1 MHVLIYGSYADKK
14 RSVENRLRKGGSRDM
29 CGRYYIDDDTA
40 REIEGLVRELDKKR
54 QDGSGQRMQLSAV
67 QREEFRARDIHPG
80 DAAPV
85 LARSENSGEITVER
99 RRWGFPERTLI
110 FNARSETAEERPL
123 FRDGIRRSR
132 VVIPAAWF
140 YEWNP
145 AKEKNIFRKKEGA
158 LFLAGC
164 SRRYPDGEHFVILTT
179 EANESMRPV
188 HDRMPLVLERDEA
201 ADWLREEARVP
212 QLLRKMPRPL
222 ERRTDYEQLSL
233 F

>member
-1 MHVLIYGSYADKK
+1 
-14 RSVENRLRKGGSRDM
+14 M
-29 CGRYYIDDDTA
+29 CGRYSIDDNMA
-40 REIEGLVRELDKKR
+40 EELEELVRELGTGKQAGGER
-54 QDGSGQRMQLSAV
+54 QTSDITAAHA
-67 QREEFRARDIHPG
+67 EEFRARDIRPG
-80 DAAPV
+80 DPAPV
-85 LARSENSGEITVER
+85 LAERSGKIVLER
-99 RRWGFPERTLI
+99 QRWGFPEKTLI
-110 FNARSETAEERPL
+110 FNARSETAAERPL

-140 YEWNP
+140 YEWNS
-145 AKEKNIFRKKEGA
+145 AKEKNMFCREGRA

-188 HDRMPLVLERDEA
+188 HNRMPLVLERGEA
-201 ADWLREEARVP
+201 VDWLREETQAL
-212 QLLRKMPRPL
+212 QLLQKTPGPL

>member
-1 MHVLIYGSYADKK
+1 
-14 RSVENRLRKGGSRDM
+14 M

-40 REIEGLVRELDKKR
+40 KEMEGLVRELDRKR
-54 QDGSGQRMQLSAV
+54 QNGQGQQAENGQCAQCFAV
-67 QREEFRARDIHPG
+67 RREEFRARDVHPG

-85 LARSENSGEITVER
+85 LALAEYSREIAVEC

-110 FNARSETAEERPL
+110 FNARSETAGERPL
-123 FRDGIRRSR
+123 FRDGIRNSR

-145 AKEKNIFRKKEGA
+145 AKEKNIFRKKEGV

-164 SRRYPDGEHFVILTT
+164 SRRYPDGERFVILTT

-188 HDRMPLVLERDEA
+188 HDRMPLVLEREEA
-201 ADWLREEARVP
+201 ADWLREETRAL
-212 QLLRKMPRPL
+212 QLLQKKPLPL
-222 ERRTDYEQLSL
+222 ERQIDYEQLSL
-233 F
+233 FQV